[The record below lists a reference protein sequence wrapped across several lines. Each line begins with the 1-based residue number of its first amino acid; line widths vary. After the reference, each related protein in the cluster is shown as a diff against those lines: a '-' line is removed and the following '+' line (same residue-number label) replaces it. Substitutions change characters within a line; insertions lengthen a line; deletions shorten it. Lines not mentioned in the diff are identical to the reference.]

1 MGSHALS
8 SIHCSDV
15 IIPFDKIDRLEVK
28 THDDDKVLLA
38 TIDPLTNRAN
48 LLRFQ
53 VKSFVADEYV
63 KELIFIKCFDLRKQR
78 AVIFPLRLVRQFYQL
93 EDDNENYTYVLIGDQ
108 WSSRFL
114 YLGSFRGPLSLWK
127 SISFGLEYMI
137 KIVDSDDNELTDL
150 THVKLAEPVDN
161 SETDRLAHLLNS
173 CAK

>member
-53 VKSFVADEYV
+53 VKSFVANACV

-78 AVIFPLRLVRQFYQL
+78 TIIFPLRLVRQFYQL
-93 EDDNENYTYVLIGDQ
+93 EDDNENYTYVLIDFHRESGPRKLPRYKNRLLH
-108 WSSRFL
+108 WS
-114 YLGSFRGPLSLWK
+114 P
-127 SISFGLEYMI
+127 I
-137 KIVDSDDNELTDL
+137 KT
-150 THVKLAEPVDN
+150 
-161 SETDRLAHLLNS
+161 
-173 CAK
+173 